1 MRYITPLVFRHVCV
15 PLDSALL
22 TRSGGG
28 EGRGLAGSFGR
39 AWECGRVKWCVA
51 SSSGLGRRGVFWRVG
66 SRDLFF
72 NCFSSLFLFLS
83 LLRPLSLTRH
93 LSLSL
98 IRHLSLR
105 PLSLSL
111 SLLRPLSLSP
121 LSPCFSLFILSPNLL
136 FLRRYLCQ
144 SVWYFGIYDE
154 RRLHWQFR
162 ISYPTCLECRVAE
175 KERKRI
181 IREVFIQI
189 SSSSSWEKK

>member
-1 MRYITPLVFRHVCV
+1 MCV
-15 PLDSALL
+15 SLL
-22 TRSGGG
+22 TALSWHALAAARAEAWQVHLDGRESAGAWSGAWLLRVALGDEVFSGGWVLG
-28 EGRGLAGSFGR
+28 ISYLTVSHLYSSF
-39 AWECGRVKWCVA
+39 
-51 SSSGLGRRGVFWRVG
+51 F
-66 SRDLFF
+66 LFF
-72 NCFSSLFLFLS
+72 VLFLLLVIFLFL
-83 LLRPLSLTRH
+83 LFVIF
-93 LSLSL
+93 LSL

-175 KERKRI
+175 RERKRI

-189 SSSSSWEKK
+189 SSSSFWEKK